1 MNISKED
8 RDYVKS
14 IQKSSTL
21 YETLRVKPNSSAKE
35 IRDSFKFMSK
45 KIHPD
50 KNKAP
55 GSTEAFKKLNN
66 AYQTLINVESRH
78 DYEKCNNNET
88 DGEDEDD
95 DVIIIIVGTDGR
107 SYRPGMSNSRGESKK
122 ERRRFRR

>member
-21 YETLRVKPNSSAKE
+21 YETLRVKPNASAKE
-35 IRDSFKFMSK
+35 IRDSFKFLSK

-55 GSTEAFKKLNN
+55 GSTEAFKKLNT

-78 DYEKCNNNET
+78 DYEKSNNNET
-88 DGEDEDD
+88 NGDDE
-95 DVIIIIVGTDGR
+95 DVIIIIVGVDGR
-107 SYRPGMSNSRGESKK
+107 NYCPGMSNSRRESKR
-122 ERRRFRR
+122 ERRRFKR